1 MLTSL
6 QNPTVKQLRKLQQ
19 PKERRKQA
27 TMLLE
32 GTHLIE
38 AASETG
44 YPLRVLCYTEA
55 WQARYP
61 GVYRQAIALAAQ
73 IELVSPE
80 VLKSIA
86 STVNPD
92 GVIASA
98 PRRNVWES
106 LASAPSE
113 DANLGV
119 MMETLQDPGN
129 LGTIIRTAA
138 AAGSDA
144 LWLSPDS
151 VDLGHPKVLRASAGQ
166 WFRQPMATVDVVQQ
180 AQKLK
185 EKGVQ
190 IVATT
195 AAAELDYWQLDLT
208 QPSVFAMGNEGAGL
222 SAALMACASVSVKI
236 PVMPGVES
244 LNVAVSTALLLY
256 EAKRQRR
263 GKPNLSKSTFW
274 VEND

>member
-27 TMLLE
+27 AILLE

-44 YPLRVLCYTEA
+44 YPLQVLCYTEA

-61 GVYRQAIALAAQ
+61 DISRQAVALATRV
-73 IELVSPE
+73 ELVSPE
-80 VLKSIA
+80 VLTSIA
-86 STVNPD
+86 STVSPD
-92 GVIASA
+92 GVIATA
-98 PRRNVWES
+98 PRRNVWTS
-106 LASAPSE
+106 LSSAPRD
-113 DANLGV
+113 DATLGV

-138 AAGSDA
+138 AAGSEA

-166 WFRQPMATVDVVQQ
+166 WFRQPMATVDV
-180 AQKLK
+180 AQKAQELK
-185 EKGVQ
+185 GNGIQV
-190 IVATT
+190 VATT

-208 QPSVFAMGNEGAGL
+208 RPTVFVMGNEGAGL
-222 SAALMACASVSVKI
+222 SEQLMTAASVSVKI

-256 EAKRQRR
+256 EARRQRASR
-263 GKPNLSKSTFW
+263 HL
-274 VEND
+274 

>member
-27 TMLLE
+27 VLLLE

-38 AASETG
+38 AACEAH
-44 YPLRVLCYTEA
+44 YPLDVLCYTES
-55 WQARYP
+55 WQQRYP
-61 GVYRQAIALAAQ
+61 AIYRQAIAQAEQ
-73 IELVSPE
+73 IELVSEP

-86 STVNPD
+86 STVTPD
-92 GVIASA
+92 GVVATA
-98 PRRNVWES
+98 PRRNAWQEA
-106 LASAPSE
+106 ASQPSE
-113 DANLGV
+113 NISLGILL
-119 MMETLQDPGN
+119 ETLQDPGN

-138 AAGSDA
+138 AAGSDG

-151 VDLGHPKVLRASAGQ
+151 VNVDHPKVLRASVGQ
-166 WFRQPMATVDVVQQ
+166 WFRLPIATVDIVTQ
-180 AQKLK
+180 AQQLR

-190 IVATT
+190 VVATT
-195 AAAELDYWQLDLT
+195 ATAELEYWSLDLR
-208 QPSVFAMGNEGAGL
+208 QPTVFMMGNEGAGL
-222 SAALMACASVSVKI
+222 SADLMDCASVTVKI

-256 EAKRQRR
+256 EARRQR
-263 GKPNLSKSTFW
+263 L
-274 VEND
+274 E

>member
-92 GVIASA
+92 GVIATA

-166 WFRQPMATVDVVQQ
+166 WFCQPMATVDVVQQ

-222 SAALMACASVSVKI
+222 SAELMACASVSVKI

>member
-1 MLTSL
+1 
-6 QNPTVKQLRKLQQ
+6 
-19 PKERRKQA
+19 
-27 TMLLE
+27 MLLE

-92 GVIASA
+92 GVIATA

-208 QPSVFAMGNEGAGL
+208 QPTVFAMGNEGAGL
-222 SAALMACASVSVKI
+222 SAELMACASVSVKI